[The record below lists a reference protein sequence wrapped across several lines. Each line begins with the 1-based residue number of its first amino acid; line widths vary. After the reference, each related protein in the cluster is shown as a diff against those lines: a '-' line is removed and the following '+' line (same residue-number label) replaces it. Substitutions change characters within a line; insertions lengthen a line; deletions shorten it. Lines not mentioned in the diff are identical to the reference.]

1 METQRPR
8 IVSVTEIHYGFTTRY
23 VVAYANGTQAT
34 FYHCTADFLPFLA
47 ASA

>member
-1 METQRPR
+1 MNPQRPR

-23 VVAYANGTQAT
+23 VVTYANGTQAT
-34 FYHCTADFLPFLA
+34 FYHCTTDFLPFLA